1 MWLVKDSVYCFEEYN
16 VQFNS
21 NNISDAVVAISYFD
35 TTLSDKSC
43 GNLIKEFKIYND
55 NVDVINM
62 NAEEVYENNKENLE
76 NISKPEDL
84 SYLIYTSGSTGTPK
98 GVMLKQKNLSNFYN
112 SMKNIIEYLKD
123 RKNHKI
129 LSITTVSFDIFAFE
143 TLMSLTRGL
152 TVYLTSENGQKMT
165 SEIERII
172 KDNNVETLLIDALAE
187 GRQID
192 KADLVNR
199 IINKADLFAIQTG
212 YLTGRR
218 QYYED
223 QLELATTKE
232 EIEAIIPEY
241 KYYEVGKV
249 DVEA

>member
-1 MWLVKDSVYCFEEYN
+1 MQNFGNIIYKTDTKAYIIKDGTYTVPHPGDTSVP
-16 VQFNS
+16 VQFH
-21 NNISDAVVAISYFD
+21 
-35 TTLSDKSC
+35 
-43 GNLIKEFKIYND
+43 KEFDALYAEIDKYAKLNPNKVTKEKSHVLTFDELKATKLLEINSKYNE
-55 NVDVINM
+55 
-62 NAEEVYENNKENLE
+62 A
-76 NISKPEDL
+76 
-84 SYLIYTSGSTGTPK
+84 TSSLVLTYPSTE
-98 GVMLKQKNLSNFYN
+98 LL
-112 SMKNIIEYLKD
+112 
-123 RKNHKI
+123 
-129 LSITTVSFDIFAFE
+129 SFDKQEQEARAW
-143 TLMSLTRGL
+143 L
-152 TVYLTSENGQKMT
+152 
-165 SEIERII
+165 
-172 KDNNVETLLIDALAE
+172 KDNNVETPLIDALAE